1 MAVDFGL
8 CILEVEYKHEDKD
21 KWETLVFGPF
31 HNSFG
36 AMTYYGTIIAPT
48 LEFGANVT
56 TRTLQNPG
64 ATFSIS
70 QDNWMKQFS

>member
-1 MAVDFGL
+1 MSTDFGL
-8 CILEVEYKHEDKD
+8 CILEVECKHEDRD

-36 AMTYYGTIIAPT
+36 AMTYYNTIIGPT
-48 LEFGANVT
+48 LKFGANVT
-56 TRTLQNPG
+56 TKSLQNPG
-64 ATFSIS
+64 SAFSIN